1 MSGTQDFVASITL
14 AKESWDIVVRVVC
27 LWFVPDNYA
36 NQKFFAMKMV
46 LMDEKVCFWLY
57 DFLLTLYTIFFL
69 SNLNLIDFFFTGWQ
83 DSSNS

>member
-14 AKESWDIVVRVVC
+14 AKESWDIVVRVVR

-46 LMDEKVCFWLY
+46 LMDEKVCF
-57 DFLLTLYTIFFL
+57 
-69 SNLNLIDFFFTGWQ
+69 
-83 DSSNS
+83 